1 MMRDNIVAFSLHKE
15 ETAAHVPSS
24 SDHQLRY
31 SVLLQGTF
39 DSSAAREEFLQA
51 FSHAGLTI
59 LSSANFI
66 EPPTERPTMSRFAG
80 LLAKFKETKGREDKS
95 K

>member
-15 ETAAHVPSS
+15 EAALRASASS
-24 SDHQLRY
+24 NSQLRY
-31 SVLLQGTF
+31 SVILQGTF

-51 FSHAGLTI
+51 FSHTGLSI

-66 EPPTERPTMSRFAG
+66 ETPIERPMMSHFAR
-80 LLAKFKETKGREDKS
+80 LLAKFKETKGREEKS